1 MTIGEGVGPGNEPLD
16 FRSDRLYGQG
26 ITVATQ
32 TLHEGQMSRRNE
44 TMCWAANHLDEGNEF
59 IEVSRTNARQADGFI
74 EGGVEVVLDLDRV
87 GPVCELTNNEAV
99 DLAAALLAAVLAPL
113 QNDVG

>member
-1 MTIGEGVGPGNEPLD
+1 MRIGD
-16 FRSDRLYGQG
+16 SKSDKLYELADLRA
-26 ITVATQ
+26 IRM
-32 TLHEGQMSRRNE
+32 LHEGQLSRRNE
-44 TMCWAANHLDEGNEF
+44 TTCWATNHLDEGNEF

-87 GPVCELTNNEAV
+87 GPVCELTRVEAV

-113 QNDVG
+113 QKAK